1 METASPRRDGDQPHP
16 EDQEAS
22 GASGTPIDTDE
33 RASSPD
39 PVQPPEAAQDQPED
53 PIWGETEEGTATPVL
68 SEDPTLG
75 ELLTATAHGDQAS
88 FAAFYEATADVVY
101 GLALLMHEDPDGA
114 DASTV
119 AVYHHLWD
127 QADVRARDLRL
138 QTAASE
144 MLTDEH
150 ADAEASYRP
159 SEYELVLE
167 WLVPLAHRI
176 MVERF
181 RDGSAAPIG
190 LTALPDGPGVA
201 GLPEEVLGDFEV
213 LSDSQS
219 QALALSYL
227 AGATHQQVAQ
237 TAGAAIPAV
246 KSRLRDGMTRLHS
259 QRVAR
264 DEEFDPILRAAV
276 TRRDLERGTGV
287 NRNFTREVSADLQ
300 KGLLVELAEVYA
312 LDALDDRERSLLDEF
327 VLDADERTA
336 QQWDTRVLAARR
348 TLAEIFTAHPVVPP
362 AHLLEEVLLDLGD
375 QEVGMGMV
383 EEFSSHTEEA
393 PKREPIM
400 KRWMVVTG
408 FVVVLLL
415 AIVLIWRFTGG
426 QDIIAAADG
435 AEDARELEGLE
446 LEEGGT
452 ARAVFSETED
462 VGYVDFEDVGALD
475 GLTYQVWLLP
485 SDERPPSSLG
495 SFTAGELEDEVVTL
509 RSISGYDQ
517 LLVTT
522 EQVRGE
528 ERPTGEVIVEVP
540 LRDRLTEGPQYGGG
554 GSAPTEDDAEDE
566 DVTEPED

>member
-1 METASPRRDGDQPHP
+1 METASPRRDGDQPRP
-16 EDQEAS
+16 EDQDTS
-22 GASGTPIDTDE
+22 GASRTPLGTDARPAEDD
-33 RASSPD
+33 RAPGGPS
-39 PVQPPEAAQDQPED
+39 A
-53 PIWGETEEGTATPVL
+53 GEHSGAGTGWETAVGTGAPTL

-101 GLALLMHEDPDGA
+101 GLALLMHQDPDGA

-144 MLTDEH
+144 TLTDEH

-181 RDGSAAPIG
+181 RDGSAVPIS
-190 LTALPDGPGVA
+190 LRAVSDGGGIA
-201 GLPEEVLGDFEV
+201 GLPEEVLGDFAV

-227 AGATHQQVAQ
+227 AGFTHQQIAEAVA
-237 TAGAAIPAV
+237 AAIPAV

-259 QRVAR
+259 QRSAR
-264 DEEFDPILRAAV
+264 DEESDPILRAAV

-287 NRNFTREVSADLQ
+287 NRNFTKEISADLQ

-362 AHLLEEVLLDLGD
+362 AHLLEEVLLELGD

-383 EEFSSHTEEA
+383 EEFSTHTEES
-393 PKREPIM
+393 PKREPIL

-408 FVVVLLL
+408 FVVVLLI

-426 QDIIAAADG
+426 QDIVAVAED
-435 AEDARELEGLE
+435 AEDARELEGIE
-446 LEEGGT
+446 LAEGGT
-452 ARAVFSETED
+452 ARAVISASED
-462 VGYVDFEDVGALD
+462 VGYVDFEDVASLD
-475 GLTYQVWLLP
+475 GLSYQVWLLP

-495 SFTAGELEDEVVTL
+495 SFSASELEEEVVTL
-509 RSISGYDQ
+509 RGISGYEQ
-517 LLVTT
+517 LLVTA
-522 EQVRGE
+522 EQIRGE

-540 LRDRLTEGPQYGGG
+540 LRERITEGPQYGGG
-554 GSAPTEDDAEDE
+554 GAPAEEDDADE
-566 DVTEPED
+566 R